1 MAKKKKLKKK
11 PKLIFIMLFIL
22 LLLTLASYFIEY
34 KYLSNRDITPYVK
47 EKEYYTST
55 DFGLIDIEST
65 RDNNYDGIDDYEQML
80 EGAIKKIKSTTI
92 YTSDYYAGGYP
103 PENEGVSSDIIWS
116 ALKEAG
122 YDLKDMMSRD
132 IRNTYK
138 DNIYNIEDIDDNID
152 FRRINN
158 IETFLKRYA
167 KELTTNINNIKE
179 FNIGDII
186 IFDYGDHVGIVSNK
200 RNKNG
205 IPYIVELTKKDEYEV
220 DLETI
225 NREVTGHY
233 RFTYTKELRE
243 IMN

>member
-1 MAKKKKLKKK
+1 MSKKKLKKK
-11 PKLIFIMLFIL
+11 PKTILIMIIL
-22 LLLTLASYFIEY
+22 LLIFTIASYYLEY
-34 KYLSNRDITPYVK
+34 KYLSNREIIPHEE
-47 EKEYYTST
+47 EKDYYTSS
-55 DFGLIDIEST
+55 DFGLIDITSP

-80 EGAIKKIKSTTI
+80 EGAIKKIESTTI

-103 PENEGVSSDIIWS
+103 KENEGVSSDIIWS

-122 YDLKDMMSRD
+122 YNLKDMMSKD

-138 DNIYNIEDIDDNID
+138 EGIYNIEDVDDNID

-158 IETFLKRYA
+158 IEIFLQRYA
-167 KELTTNINNIKE
+167 KELTTNIKNIKE

-186 IFDYGDHVGIVSNK
+186 IFDYGDHVGIVSDK

-205 IPYIVELTKKDEYEV
+205 VSYIVELTQKEEKEIN
-220 DLETI
+220 LEDI

-233 RFTYTKELRE
+233 RFEYQEKLRE
-243 IMN
+243 IMS

>member
-1 MAKKKKLKKK
+1 MSKKKLKKK
-11 PKLIFIMLFIL
+11 PKIIIIMLFIL
-22 LLLTLASYFIEY
+22 LILTLASYYIEY
-34 KYLSNRDITPYVK
+34 KYLSNRDITPYEE
-47 EKEYYTST
+47 EKEYYTSST
-55 DFGLIDIEST
+55 FGLIDITST
-65 RDNNYDGIDDYEQML
+65 RDNNYDGIDDYKQML
-80 EGAIKKIKSTTI
+80 EGAIKKIKQTTI

-122 YDLKDMMSRD
+122 YDLKDMMSKD

-167 KELTTNINNIKE
+167 EELSTNINDIKE

-186 IFDYGDHVGIVSNK
+186 IFDYGDHVGIVSDK

-205 IPYIVELTKKDEYEV
+205 ISYIVQLTKKEDKEV
-220 DLETI
+220 NLEDI
-225 NREVTGHY
+225 NREITGHY

-243 IMN
+243 IMS

>member
-1 MAKKKKLKKK
+1 MSKKKLKKK
-11 PKLIFIMLFIL
+11 PKIILIMIITLIVI
-22 LLLTLASYFIEY
+22 TLASYYIEY
-34 KYLSNRDITPYVK
+34 KYLSNRDITPY
-47 EKEYYTST
+47 EETKEYYTST
-55 DFGLIDIEST
+55 DFGLIDITSN
-65 RDNNYDGIDDYEQML
+65 RDNNYDGIDDYKQIL
-80 EGAIKKIKSTTI
+80 EGALKKIETTTI

-103 PENEGVSSDIIWS
+103 PENEGVSSDIVWS

-122 YDLKDMMSRD
+122 YNLKDMMSKD

-167 KELTTNINNIKE
+167 KELSTNINNIKE
-179 FNIGDII
+179 FNTGDII
-186 IFDYGDHVGIVSNK
+186 IFDYGDHIGIVSDK

-205 IPYIVELTKKDEYEV
+205 ISYIVQLTKKEEKEV
-220 DLETI
+220 NLEDI

-233 RFTYTKELRE
+233 RFEFQESLIE